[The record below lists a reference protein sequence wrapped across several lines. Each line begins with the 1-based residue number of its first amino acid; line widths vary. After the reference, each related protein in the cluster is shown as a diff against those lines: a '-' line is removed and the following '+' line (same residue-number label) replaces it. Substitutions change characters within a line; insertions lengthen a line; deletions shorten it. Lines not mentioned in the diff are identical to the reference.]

1 VDDLAHARALCDQ
14 LGGTFCLTYVK
25 GVDAPEALRRL
36 GCSPDTV
43 RERSPEELTGT
54 PPVAAALELGAWSVV
69 IEAGGVLGAGHARL
83 EAASRAAAAVS
94 VLRHD
99 TAAAHFGYAVD
110 GTTIIG
116 FDPGYPAEET
126 IWGEDPQLLRPLM
139 DALGLRP
146 PSDEFETTWQDA
158 EARAIVLAQRITGVR
173 IPGEPLLSARLSAE
187 LKP

>member
-36 GCSPDTV
+36 GGSPDSV
-43 RERSPEELTGT
+43 RERKPSELTGT
-54 PPVAAALELGAWSVV
+54 PHVAAALDLGAWSVV
-69 IEAGGVLGAGHARL
+69 VEPGGVLGADHARL
-83 EAASRAAAAVS
+83 EAASRASAAVS
-94 VLRHD
+94 VLRAEA
-99 TAAAHFGYAVD
+99 AAAHFGYAVD

-126 IWGEDPQLLRPLM
+126 IWGDDPQLLRPLM

-146 PSDEFETTWQDA
+146 PYDEFETGWQDA

-173 IPGEPLLSARLSAE
+173 IPGEPLSLPRLSAE
-187 LKP
+187 LT